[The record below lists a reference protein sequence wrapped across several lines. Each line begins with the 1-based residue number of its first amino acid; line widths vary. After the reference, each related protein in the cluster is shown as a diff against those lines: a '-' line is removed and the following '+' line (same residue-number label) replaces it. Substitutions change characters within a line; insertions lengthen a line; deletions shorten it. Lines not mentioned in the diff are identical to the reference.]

1 MMIDLD
7 EYELNLLVLSLIN
20 LRKRLRED
28 NEYKAIALKM
38 EKDSYDLEAKL
49 VKFIDSMVRK

>member
-20 LRKRLRED
+20 LRKKLRED

-49 VKFIDSMVRK
+49 VKLMDSMVRK

>member
-38 EKDSYDLEAKL
+38 EKDSYDLEVKL
-49 VKFIDSMVRK
+49 VKFMDSMVRK

>member
-20 LRKRLRED
+20 LRKKLRED

-49 VKFIDSMVRK
+49 VKFMDNMVRK

>member
-20 LRKRLRED
+20 LRKKLRED

-49 VKFIDSMVRK
+49 VKFMDSMVRK